1 MLFFETGMMIVQYQ
15 GVHEYEMIEDSKVLE
30 VKNGPYHGP
39 EKDRT
44 RVNVKKN

>member
-1 MLFFETGMMIVQYQ
+1 
-15 GVHEYEMIEDSKVLE
+15 MIEDSKVLE